1 MQLQCINHPGIQ
13 LLWFGA
19 FKVPLLLW
27 WLRCSKE
34 FGDAVKII
42 YVAVK
47 SHRTAA
53 LQLHYT
59 TKHFSPVGAGAVNYL
74 PPASFFEMDE
84 SKLKKPTKLSQF

>member
-27 WLRCSKE
+27 WMRCSKE

-53 LQLHYT
+53 LQLHCT
-59 TKHFSPVGAGAVNYL
+59 TKHFSPIGAVNCF
-74 PPASFFEMDE
+74 PQPFFEVDE
-84 SKLKKPTKLSQF
+84 SESESESEL